1 MKLVILAE
9 KFKAGTWRHWKYI
22 CNEND
27 IEAITD
33 SAYVKAMD
41 RANFG
46 DPSPMDYLM
55 GARYIFNVAYGSEDV
70 PKEGDTRVYALLL
83 NQIII
88 GFYERFERHFLFVG
102 DSESNGG

>member
-1 MKLVILAE
+1 MKIVVFAE
-9 KFKAGTWRHWKYI
+9 KFVGGAWHHWKHI
-22 CNEND
+22 CNEDD

-41 RANFG
+41 RVNFG

-55 GARYIFNVAYGSEDV
+55 GARYIFNVANGPEDS

-88 GFYERFERHFLFVG
+88 GFSEMFERHFLFLG
-102 DSESNGG
+102 DSESKPF